1 MKKITLTYIVLGLVL
16 GLGLSLF
23 WNYKQYRDLQ
33 EQPTKIEEKIAVKYV
48 EKKDSMPEPVKEN
61 VVGKIKIPVRS
72 GYCAGSAMQTT
83 KEDSCSEDAGFC
95 SDSLNLCLDSIEVDR
110 VQKVYSDSSYTAY
123 VSGYDPRLDSIYVR
137 QKEIWRTI
145 TETRTVP
152 TKKFR
157 RWNLGL
163 IGGYGYGI
171 KSKEFEPFVG
181 VGLTLSIF

>member
-1 MKKITLTYIVLGLVL
+1 MKKTTLTYIVLGLVI

-33 EQPTKIEEKIAVKYV
+33 EQPTKIEEKIVVKYV
-48 EKKDSMPEPVKEN
+48 EKKDSMPDAKQET
-61 VVGKIKIPVRS
+61 VVGTIKIPIPKPKQ
-72 GYCAGSAMQTT
+72 GTML
-83 KEDSCSEDAGFC
+83 
-95 SDSLNLCLDSIEVDR
+95 SDNLSDIPDSIEVPR
-110 VQKVYSDSSYTAY
+110 AQKVYYDSTYTAY
-123 VSGYDPRLDSIYVR
+123 VSGYEPCLDSIFVR
-137 QKEIWRTI
+137 QKIVEHSIV
-145 TETRTVP
+145 ETRTVA

-171 KSKEFEPFVG
+171 KSREFEPFVG

>member
-1 MKKITLTYIVLGLVL
+1 MKKTTLTYIVLGLVI

-33 EQPTKIEEKIAVKYV
+33 EQPTKIEEKIVVKYV
-48 EKKDSMPEPVKEN
+48 EKKDSMPDAKQET
-61 VVGKIKIPVRS
+61 VVGTIKIPIPKPKQ
-72 GYCAGSAMQTT
+72 GTML
-83 KEDSCSEDAGFC
+83 
-95 SDSLNLCLDSIEVDR
+95 SDNLSDIPDSIEVPR
-110 VQKVYSDSSYTAY
+110 TQKVYSDSTYTAY
-123 VSGYDPRLDSIYVR
+123 VSGYEPCLDSIFVR
-137 QKEIWRTI
+137 QKIVEHSIV
-145 TETRTVP
+145 ETRTVA

-171 KSKEFEPFVG
+171 KSREFEPFVG

>member
-1 MKKITLTYIVLGLVL
+1 MDRKTVLTYIVLGLVI

-33 EQPTKIEEKIAVKYV
+33 EQPTKIEEKIVVKYV
-48 EKKDSMPEPVKEN
+48 EKKDSMPEAKKET
-61 VVGKIKIPVRS
+61 VVGTIKIPIQKPKPETMLS
-72 GYCAGSAMQTT
+72 DNAL
-83 KEDSCSEDAGFC
+83 DSVGF
-95 SDSLNLCLDSIEVDR
+95 SDNLSDIPDSIEVPR
-110 VQKVYSDSSYTAY
+110 TQKVYSDSTYTAY
-123 VSGYDPRLDSIYVR
+123 VSGYEPCLDSIFVR
-137 QKEIWRTI
+137 QKIVEHSIV
-145 TETRTVP
+145 ETRTVA